1 MKIKSERFI
10 SAVISIMAAV
20 LFSVSG
26 FTAHASYEVCGTLTL
41 ICKTDDAVLSGMEMK
56 LYRVGLRQDDGSFAL
71 DGDFAQYPV
80 SLDDMSASAIQE
92 AANTLE
98 NYASVDKLV
107 PDVTGATDSEG
118 TVIFENLTE
127 GLYLVIGAPVDI
139 DGMRYTPGAALV
151 ELSDD
156 SEAFDLS
163 VYPKFSVSEIP
174 ASGSAE
180 YKVAKLWDN
189 DYAALRPDSISVELY
204 CSGELRETVVLS
216 EKNGWTYE
224 WQAAEDEDWRVKEKD
239 VAEGYKVVYKS
250 NETLI
255 EIVNT
260 YDSSIT
266 TDSSDTDT
274 SSKTETSSNG
284 GRLPQ
289 TGQLWWP
296 VPLLSAAGLILIA
309 VGVRLNSKRK

>member
-10 SAVISIMAAV
+10 NAVIFIMAAV
-20 LFSVSG
+20 LFSFSG
-26 FTAHASYEVCGTLTL
+26 FTAYADAEVYGTLTL
-41 ICKTDDAVLSGMEMK
+41 ICKTDDAVLAGMEMK
-56 LYRVGLRQDDGSFAL
+56 IYRVGLRQDDGSFAL
-71 DGDFAQYPV
+71 DGDFAEYPV
-80 SLDDMSASAIQE
+80 SFDDMSASAIQE

-98 NYASVDKLV
+98 NYAFVDKII
-107 PDVTGATDSEG
+107 PNAEGMTDSEG
-118 TVIFENLTE
+118 VVVFDDLAT
-127 GLYLVIGAPVDI
+127 GLYLVTGDPVDI
-139 DGMRYTPGAALV
+139 SGMRYTPGAALI

-156 SEAFDLS
+156 NGTFDLS
-163 VYPKFSVSEIP
+163 VYPKFTISEIP
-174 ASGSAE
+174 SSESTE
-180 YKVAKLWDN
+180 YKVAKLWEN
-189 DYAALRPDSISVELY
+189 DYSALRPNSISVELY
-204 CSGELRETVVLS
+204 CNGELRETVTLS
-216 EKNGWTYE
+216 DENDWTYE
-224 WQAAEDEDWRVKEKD
+224 WQAAKNEEWRVKEKD
-239 VAEGYKVVYKS
+239 VAEGYNVSYIS

-296 VPLLSAAGLILIA
+296 VPVLSAAGLILIA